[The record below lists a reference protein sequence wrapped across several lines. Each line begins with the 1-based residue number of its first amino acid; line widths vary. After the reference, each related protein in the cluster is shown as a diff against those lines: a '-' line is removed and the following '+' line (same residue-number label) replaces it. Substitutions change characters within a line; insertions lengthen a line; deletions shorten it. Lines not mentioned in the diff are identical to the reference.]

1 MPGLYRTAQEK
12 RDLESRNGAIQFL
25 AVVHYAEEWRPG
37 ESELT
42 PAILQELQ
50 RIAINQI
57 YTCAGNFRD
66 GPVRIQGVRHQPPP
80 HAEIP
85 DLVARMCAYVNDGWD
100 KTPIH
105 LAAYL
110 MWRPNWIHP
119 FFGGNGRTSR
129 AVSYLILCA
138 KLGFVLPGAQT
149 IPDQI
154 VAHRQ
159 PYFDA
164 LQAADAAWES
174 GQLDLSQMESLLGDL
189 LATQLLSI
197 HNQAT
202 GRRSN

>member
-1 MPGLYRTAQEK
+1 MPGLYRTDQEK

-25 AVVHYAEEWRPG
+25 AVIHHIEEWRPG
-37 ESELT
+37 ESKLT

-57 YTCAGNFRD
+57 YSCAGSFRD
-66 GPVRIQGVRHQPPP
+66 GAVTIQGAAHQPPAQIEVP
-80 HAEIP
+80 A
-85 DLVARMCAYVNDGWD
+85 LVESMCDYVNENWG
-100 KTPIH
+100 KPPIH

-110 MWRPNWIHP
+110 MWRLNWIHP

-138 KLGFVLPGAQT
+138 SLGFALPGAQT

-154 VAHRQ
+154 VAQRG

-164 LQAADAAWES
+164 LQAADAAWANS
-174 GQLDLSQMESLLGDL
+174 QLDLSQMESLLGEL

-202 GRRSN
+202 GLQPN

>member
-1 MPGLYRTAQEK
+1 
-12 RDLESRNGAIQFL
+12 
-25 AVVHYAEEWRPG
+25 
-37 ESELT
+37 
-42 PAILQELQ
+42 
-50 RIAINQI
+50 
-57 YTCAGNFRD
+57 
-66 GPVRIQGVRHQPPP
+66 
-80 HAEIP
+80 
-85 DLVARMCAYVNDGWD
+85 MCAYVNDGWD

-110 MWRPNWIHP
+110 MWRLNWIHP